1 MKLLQGVLLGI
12 VIGIL
17 LAPDSGSETR
27 RKLAGKLSGFK
38 DDAQDYLS
46 DAAGTIKDKAGD
58 IAGKV
63 KSKAQ
68 AVAGK
73 VKSETEKAADNQQL

>member
-1 MKLLQGVLLGI
+1 MKLLQGVLLGL

-17 LAPDSGSETR
+17 VAPDSGSETR

-46 DAAGTIKDKAGD
+46 DAADNIKDKAGD
-58 IAGKV
+58 IADTV
-63 KSKAQ
+63 KSKART
-68 AVAGK
+68 VAGK
-73 VKSETEKAADNQQL
+73 VKSGTEQGTDNQPA